1 MSSQVAEAE
10 KKNDFSG
17 LGFDPTDRE
26 LEIFNKEKMNMYKGT
41 FIVCLVYAI
50 SAIVLLGI
58 IFWTDWGREY
68 IYKKMLPASVTF
80 IIGALFIIIFLVISI
95 YELKPRRV
103 KNNLEKDQEIVCPDF
118 WVLKR
123 VEDDVKMDLAKNNT
137 KNYPTYIKNGNDD
150 IIAGIKSKNDEA
162 LKYKCELDPSV
173 YGDLKTYAE
182 MKNNLY
188 NGKNAMYKLGIKST
202 DSSITSNNGFI
213 YIEKQHA
220 ANNTDSAIIPYT
232 DNILGN
238 YAQFAGMYVSGTKDT
253 SGQYLGTSIFKEN
266 RIHYYSNITPN
277 TIVPLDIG
285 LSTLEY
291 YYDTKPLI
299 CNVVYPQVL
308 AKMDKDTPEQN
319 KYRCEYAK
327 ACDIAWSD
335 IGCQYV
341 PP

>member
-123 VEDDVKMDLAKNNT
+123 VEDDVKMDLANN
-137 KNYPTYIKNGNDD
+137 NIGNGNNNE

-162 LKYKCELDPSV
+162 LKYKCELDRSV
-173 YGDLKTYAE
+173 YGNLKTYLD

-188 NGKNAMYKLGIKST
+188 NGKTDLYKKGWKYSNRTTKSDANIDYLYVENKNAALT
-202 DSSITSNNGFI
+202 QTA
-213 YIEKQHA
+213 QL
-220 ANNTDSAIIPYT
+220 PY
-232 DNILGN
+232 DNEILAK
-238 YAQFAGMYVSGTKDT
+238 YAQFSGIYKAGVKDSNIPSLKDNSIIHSDAT
-253 SGQYLGTSIFKEN
+253 LAAGTSTLATGSGSGNQDYDN
-266 RIHYYSNITPN
+266 R
-277 TIVPLDIG
+277 
-285 LSTLEY
+285 
-291 YYDTKPLI
+291 KALI

-341 PP
+341 PPKVL